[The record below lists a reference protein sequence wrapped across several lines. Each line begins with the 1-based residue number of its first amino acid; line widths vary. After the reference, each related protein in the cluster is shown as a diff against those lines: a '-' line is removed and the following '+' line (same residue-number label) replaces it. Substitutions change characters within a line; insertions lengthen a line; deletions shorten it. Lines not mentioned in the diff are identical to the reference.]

1 MRGSCLVW
9 DCPRRYEWVDAD
21 GGAGMET
28 LLFWLLAVMALTAA
42 VSMISQPNP
51 VHSALFLITTL
62 LSLAGL
68 FLLLSAHFLA
78 VIQVIVYAGAIMVL
92 FLFVIMLLDIR
103 RLEAAPSRVKW
114 QKTLGILLGV
124 LFFLETILVLRSEV
138 IRDLTAAAAAPPA
151 ADFGTAVGLGRALFT
166 SYFFPLQLAAVL
178 LFVALIGAIVLSK
191 RR

>member
-1 MRGSCLVW
+1 VW
-9 DCPRRYEWVDAD
+9 LDAD
-21 GGAGMET
+21 GGIGMET

-42 VSMISQPNP
+42 VSMIIQRNP
-51 VHSALFLITTL
+51 VHSALFLILTL

-103 RLEAAPSRVKW
+103 RTEAAPSRVKG
-114 QKTLGILLGV
+114 QKTLGILLG
-124 LFFLETILVLRSEV
+124 LTFFLETILVLRSED
-138 IRDLTAAAAAPPA
+138 IRDLTAAIAVAPDP
-151 ADFGTAVGLGRALFT
+151 DFGSAVGLGRSLFT
-166 SYFFPLQLAAVL
+166 SYVFPLQLAAVL

-191 RR
+191 RRG

>member
-1 MRGSCLVW
+1 
-9 DCPRRYEWVDAD
+9 
-21 GGAGMET
+21 MER

-42 VSMISQPNP
+42 VSMIIQRNP
-51 VHSALFLITTL
+51 VHSALFLIVTL

-103 RLEAAPSRVKW
+103 RMEAAPSRVQW
-114 QKTLGILLGV
+114 QKSLGILLGV
-124 LFFLETILVLRSEV
+124 IFFLETILVLRSEV
-138 IRDLTAAAAAPPA
+138 IRDLTAAAAAPLAP
-151 ADFGTAVGLGRALFT
+151 DFGTAVGLGRTLFT
-166 SYFFPLQLAAVL
+166 SYFFPLQPAAVL

-191 RR
+191 RRW